1 MATADQRRLNLGIVC
16 HPAYGGSGV
25 VASELGL
32 ALASRGHQVHFFSH
46 SLPFRVP
53 SGHPNTF
60 FHEVEV
66 TSYPLFK
73 YPPYTLALAT
83 KLADVHRERELDILH
98 VHYAIPHAISAYLCC
113 EMLGDPSGAILEGT
127 LDQASGRSP
136 RPKTITT
143 LHGTD
148 ITLVGLDSS
157 FYDITRFSLN
167 RSDGITAV
175 SDYLAEETRQ
185 RFQPQREV
193 RVIHNFIDPQVFTPS
208 LRSEERRKA
217 FSPPDGLLI
226 GHLSNFRPVK
236 RVLDVIRA
244 FQILHRTLPAKLLM
258 IGEGVDLEPA
268 RNLAAE
274 LGVLE
279 HVTFLGAVDNV
290 PEVLAQLDLFILPSE
305 YESFGLAALEA
316 MSCGVPVI
324 ASRAGGLPEVIE
336 HGVSGLLCG
345 VGDPSCIAQM
355 AYELLVDDER
365 RRTMKIAARKTA
377 AERFPLARVVDE
389 YERHYLEVLDQD
401 AASHSQKGR

>member
-1 MATADQRRLNLGIVC
+1 MAAAKRRRLNLGVVC

-83 KLADVHRERELDILH
+83 KLAEMHRKHNLELIH

-113 EMLGDPSGAILEGT
+113 EMLSQDS
-127 LDQASGRSP
+127 

-157 FYDITRFSLN
+157 FFDITRFSLD

-175 SDYLAEETRQ
+175 SQYLAEETRQ
-185 RFQPQREV
+185 RFQPQSGV
-193 RVIHNFIDPQVFTPS
+193 RVIHNFIDSEVFTPS
-208 LRSEERRKA
+208 LRSDDRREKLIH
-217 FSPPDGLLI
+217 SGGLLI

-279 HVTFLGAVDNV
+279 HVMRHL
-290 PEVLAQLDLFILPSE
+290 
-305 YESFGLAALEA
+305 
-316 MSCGVPVI
+316 
-324 ASRAGGLPEVIE
+324 
-336 HGVSGLLCG
+336 
-345 VGDPSCIAQM
+345 
-355 AYELLVDDER
+355 R
-365 RRTMKIAARKTA
+365 R
-377 AERFPLARVVDE
+377 
-389 YERHYLEVLDQD
+389 
-401 AASHSQKGR
+401 